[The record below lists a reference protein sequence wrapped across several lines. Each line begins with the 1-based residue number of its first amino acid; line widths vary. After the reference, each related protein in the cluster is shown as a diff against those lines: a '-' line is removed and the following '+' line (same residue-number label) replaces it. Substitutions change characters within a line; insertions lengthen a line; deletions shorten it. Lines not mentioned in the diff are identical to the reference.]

1 MKELIIVTGGTGY
14 IGSHT
19 AVELMEAGYD
29 VLIIDNLVNSRIEV
43 LDGIE
48 KITGRKPL
56 FEKLDL
62 CDRQGLMDCFARYPA
77 TRAIIHFAAH
87 KAVPESVEKP
97 LKYYEN
103 NLLSLI
109 NLLNAM
115 KNHGVRYFVFSSSCT
130 VYGQPDRLPVT
141 EESPIKKATSPYG
154 NTKQISEEIISDV
167 IAAGDAIEAISL
179 RYFNPIGAH
188 PSAYIEELPLGVPAN
203 LVPYLTQTA
212 IGVRE
217 ELRVFGD
224 DYNTQDGSAVRDYI
238 NVLDLSR
245 AHVVSINRLL
255 AGKNAQGMEVFNLGT
270 GKGLSVFEIIK
281 AFVNA
286 TGVEFKYKVV
296 NRRDGDIE
304 QVYADTTMANK
315 VLGWKAEIP
324 LEETLRT
331 AWKWE
336 QTIRN
341 QTE

>member
-62 CDRQGLMDCFARYPA
+62 CDRQGLTDCFARYPT

-130 VYGQPDRLPVT
+130 VYGQPDKLPVT

-188 PSAYIEELPLGVPAN
+188 PSAHIGELPLGVPAN

-224 DYNTQDGSAVRDYI
+224 DYNTHDGSAVRDYI
-238 NVLDLSR
+238 NVVDLSR

-255 AGKNAQGMEVFNLGT
+255 AGKNAQGIEVFNLGT

-286 TGVEFKYKVV
+286 TGVEFKYRVV

-341 QTE
+341 QTG